1 MEQMNVIFST
11 YLTVVLAL
19 LFVLVVIALVMC
31 FSLSSRLNALQKK
44 YDFFTQGKEA
54 NIDEVLTKTL
64 NELNATRA
72 ELAELQDK
80 HARLKEQA
88 QNCLQNVKMV
98 RYDAFDAMGGKMS
111 YSLLLTDANN
121 KGIILTSIYGRDE
134 SRNFVKDIDNGKSS
148 YVLADEEKQLL

>member
-11 YLTVVLAL
+11 YLTAVLAV
-19 LFVLVVIALVMC
+19 LFVLAVIALGMC

-54 NIDEVLTKTL
+54 NIDEVLTRTL
-64 NELNATRA
+64 DELNTMRT

-80 HARLKEQA
+80 HARLKEQV

-121 KGIILTSIYGRDE
+121 RGIILTSIYGRDE
-134 SRNFVKDIDNGKSS
+134 SRNFAKDIDNGKSS

>member
-19 LFVLVVIALVMC
+19 LFVLAVIALVMC

-80 HARLKEQA
+80 HARLKEQV

-134 SRNFVKDIDNGKSS
+134 SRNFAKDIDNGKSS

>member
-11 YLTVVLAL
+11 YLTAVLAVL
-19 LFVLVVIALVMC
+19 LLLTVIALGMC
-31 FSLSSRLNALQKK
+31 FGLSSRLNALQKK
-44 YDFFTQGKEA
+44 YDFFTHGKEA

-64 NELNATRA
+64 NELSTTHA
-72 ELAELQDK
+72 ELTELQDR
-80 HARLKEQA
+80 HARLKEQV

-121 KGIILTSIYGRDE
+121 RGIILTSIYGRDE

>member
-19 LFVLVVIALVMC
+19 LFVLAVIALVMC

-64 NELNATRA
+64 KELNATRA

-80 HARLKEQA
+80 HARLKEQV

-134 SRNFVKDIDNGKSS
+134 SRNFAKDIDNGKSS